1 MKTIILASASPRRK
15 ELLEKI
21 SLKFEVDA
29 SDCEEDINPGLDP
42 QELVRQL
49 SIKKAKSVAARH
61 KNAII
66 IAADTIGVMGD
77 KILGKPHTENEARK
91 MLHEISGKSHLV
103 ITGFSILD
111 TATNKIVTGTVNTRV
126 YIKKLTGQ
134 EIDAYVKTGE
144 PLDKAGAYAIQGMG
158 AVIVE
163 KIEGDYYN
171 VMGLPLNALTEA
183 LKEFGINFWRYTFLN
198 NRVRSLISPS
208 FSDHFERLQ

>member
-15 ELLEKI
+15 ELLKKI
-21 SLKFEVDA
+21 NLKFEVDA
-29 SDCEEDINPGLDP
+29 SDCKEDINPGLVP
-42 QELVRQL
+42 EELVRQL

-77 KILGKPHTENEARK
+77 KILGKPHPENEVRK
-91 MLHEISGKSHLV
+91 MLRTISGKSHLV

-111 TATNKIVTGTVNTRV
+111 TATNKIVTRTVKTKV
-126 YIKKLTGQ
+126 YIKQLTDR

-144 PLDKAGAYAIQGMG
+144 PLDKAGAYAIQGLG
-158 AVIVE
+158 AIIVE

-183 LKEFGINFWRYTFLN
+183 LKEFRINIWEIICPD
-198 NRVRSLISPS
+198 SKG
-208 FSDHFERLQ
+208 

>member
-21 SLKFEVDA
+21 NLQFEVDA
-29 SDCEEDINPGLDP
+29 SDCEEEINPGLDP
-42 QELVRQL
+42 RLEPREIVRQL
-49 SIKKAKSVAARH
+49 SINKAKSVAVRH

-66 IAADTIGVMGD
+66 IAADTIGVMGH
-77 KILGKPHTENEARK
+77 KILGKPHTKNEASK
-91 MLHEISGKSHLV
+91 MLHAISGKSHLV

-111 TATNKIVTGTVNTRV
+111 TTTNKIVTGTVNTRV

-171 VMGLPLNALTEA
+171 VMGLPLNALAEA
-183 LKEFGINFWRYTFLN
+183 LKGFGIN
-198 NRVRSLISPS
+198 II
-208 FSDHFERLQ
+208 

>member
-21 SLKFEVDA
+21 DLKFEVDA
-29 SDCEEDINPGLDP
+29 SDCEEDINPGLESRLKP
-42 QELVRQL
+42 REIVRKL
-49 SIKKAKSVAARH
+49 SIKKAQSVAARH

-66 IAADTIGVMGD
+66 IAADTIGMVGD
-77 KILGKPHTENEARK
+77 KILGKPHTKNEASK
-91 MLHEISGKSHLV
+91 MLRAISGKSHSV

-111 TATNKIVTGTVNTRV
+111 TATNKIVTETVNTQV
-126 YIKKLTGQ
+126 YIKKLTGE

-158 AVIVE
+158 AVIVK
-163 KIEGDYYN
+163 KIEGDFYN

-183 LKEFGINFWRYTFLN
+183 LKEFGINIWGKNPPR
-198 NRVRSLISPS
+198 
-208 FSDHFERLQ
+208 

>member
-1 MKTIILASASPRRK
+1 MKKIILASASPRRK

-21 SLKFEVDA
+21 RLKFEIDP
-29 SDCEEDINPGLDP
+29 SDCEEDINPEFDP
-42 QELVRQL
+42 QEIVQQL
-49 SIKKAKSVAARH
+49 SIIKAKSVAARH
-61 KNAII
+61 KNALI

-77 KILGKPHTENEARK
+77 KILGKPHTEDEACK

-111 TATNKIVTGTVNTRV
+111 TTTNKIVTGIVNTRV

-144 PLDKAGAYAIQGMG
+144 PLDKAGAYAIQGIG

-183 LKEFGINFWRYTFLN
+183 LKEFGIN
-198 NRVRSLISPS
+198 II
-208 FSDHFERLQ
+208 

>member
-21 SLKFEVDA
+21 NLKFEVDA
-29 SDCEEDINPGLDP
+29 SDCEENINPWLEP
-42 QELVRQL
+42 RLKPREIVRQL

-66 IAADTIGVMGD
+66 IAADTIGVEGD
-77 KILGKPHTENEARK
+77 RLLGKPHTKNEASK
-91 MLHEISGKSHLV
+91 MLYAISGKSHLV

-111 TATNKIVTGTVNTRV
+111 TTTNKIVTGTVDTRV
-126 YIKKLTGQ
+126 YIKKLTDE

-144 PLDKAGAYAIQGMG
+144 PMDKAGAYAIQGMG

-183 LKEFGINFWRYTFLN
+183 LKEFGINVWDIT
-198 NRVRSLISPS
+198 P
-208 FSDHFERLQ
+208 